1 MHQVLNALVF
11 RLCLLALFTGLGVFP
26 AVGQQSMADTTA
38 HQQKLPLLQPAD
50 SLHKG
55 RFLTCAIGGAAI
67 YTGFSIGLYNVWYKN
82 YDLVGFHTFNDWGE
96 WKDMDKAGHFITTY
110 TETRLIYSG
119 ARWTGMRR
127 KPALLTSM
135 AVGSFLQATVEVMDG
150 FSAKWGFSW
159 ADVGFNTL
167 GTTLF
172 AGQEWLWN
180 EQRISLKASYT
191 APAYPSIPAYS
202 ADLDA
207 PPVTLRQRA
216 ADLYGVN
223 VVESFL
229 KDYNGLTIWASVN
242 PSSFFSDKQTK
253 ATIRWPRWLNIAV
266 GYGAE
271 NLYGGFENEWTD
283 SNGFQYAIDG
293 RAYPRYRQFYLSLD
307 VDLDRIRTRSR
318 FLKTLL
324 HTLNW
329 VKIPAPALEINTLG
343 KVKMHYWYW

>member
-1 MHQVLNALVF
+1 MHQILNTTVWRWCMLVVF
-11 RLCLLALFTGLGVFP
+11 NGLWLATATG
-26 AVGQQSMADTTA
+26 QSLVADTVATA
-38 HQQKLPLLQPAD
+38 PKLRLLEPAD

-55 RFLTCAIGGAAI
+55 RFWTCAIGGAAI

-82 YDLVGFHTFNDWGE
+82 YELTGFHTFNDWGE
-96 WKDMDKAGHFITTY
+96 WKDMDKAGHFIATY
-110 TETRLIYSG
+110 SETRLIYSG

-135 AVGSFLQATVEVMDG
+135 AVGTFLQTTVEMMDG

-159 ADVGFNTL
+159 ADMGFNTL
-167 GTTLF
+167 GVGLF
-172 AGQEWLWN
+172 ASQQWLWD

-191 APAYPSIPAYS
+191 APAYPSVPAYS
-202 ADLDA
+202 SDPGA
-207 PPVTLRQRA
+207 PSFTLRQRA

-223 VVESFL
+223 IVESFL
-229 KDYNGLTIWASVN
+229 KDYNGLTIWVSAN
-242 PSSFFSDKQTK
+242 PASFFPAKQ
-253 ATIRWPRWLNIAV
+253 APSAFRWPQWLNIAV

-271 NLYGGFENEWTD
+271 NLYGGFENTWTSD
-283 SNGFQYAIDG
+283 AGFQYAIDG
-293 RAYPRYRQFYLSLD
+293 QAFPRYRQFYLSLD
-307 VDLDRIRTRSR
+307 VDLSRIRTRSR

-343 KVKMHYWYW
+343 KVKMHYLYW